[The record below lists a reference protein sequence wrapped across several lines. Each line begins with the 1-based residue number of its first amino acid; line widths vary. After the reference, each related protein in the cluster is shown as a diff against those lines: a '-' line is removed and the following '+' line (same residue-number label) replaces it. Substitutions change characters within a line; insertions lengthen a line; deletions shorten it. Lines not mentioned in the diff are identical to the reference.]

1 MIPPSKFSN
10 GYLIICARIGASYV
24 DYFGDLTSE
33 YYPKQG
39 ITLKGYKR
47 VVIKFSG
54 EVLKDKANESVINFS
69 TVHALCKELKI
80 LHEMGLEIGVVMG
93 GGNIFRGMFENEK
106 KGYDR
111 LTGDHMGML
120 ATIINSM
127 AIADFLRKL
136 EVAVEV
142 FSALPMLNICETY
155 YPRYAQKA
163 MDEGKII
170 LLAGGTGSAFFS
182 TDSAAALRASEL
194 HADVIIKATKV
205 DGVYD
210 KDPKHHR
217 DAAKFDKISF
227 QEVLLRHLQVMDS
240 TAFSLCMDNNI
251 PILIVDAQKDLKNI
265 GRAIRGEIV
274 GTTISNF

>member
-1 MIPPSKFSN
+1 
-10 GYLIICARIGASYV
+10 
-24 DYFGDLTSE
+24 
-33 YYPKQG
+33 
-39 ITLKGYKR
+39 LKGYKR
-47 VVIKFSG
+47 VILKFSG
-54 EVLKDKANESVINFS
+54 EVLKDKTNESAISFG
-69 TVHALCKELKI
+69 TIHALCKELKI
-80 LHEMGLEIGVVMG
+80 LQEIGLEIGVVIG
-93 GGNIFRGMFENEK
+93 GGNIFRGMSENEK
-106 KGYDR
+106 WGYDR
-111 LTGDHMGML
+111 ITGDYMGML
-120 ATIINSM
+120 ATVINSM

-142 FSALPMLNICETY
+142 FSAFPLLNVCETY

-163 MDEGKII
+163 MDDGKVV

-182 TDSAAALRASEL
+182 TDSAAALRANEL

-217 DAAKFDKISF
+217 DAVKFDKISF
-227 QEVLLRHLQVMDS
+227 QEVLLRHLRVMDS

-251 PILIVDAQKDLKNI
+251 PIIIVDAQKDLKNI
-265 GRAIRGEIV
+265 GRAIRGEMV

>member
-1 MIPPSKFSN
+1 
-10 GYLIICARIGASYV
+10 
-24 DYFGDLTSE
+24 
-33 YYPKQG
+33 
-39 ITLKGYKR
+39 LKGYKR
-47 VVIKFSG
+47 IILKFSG
-54 EVLKDKANESVINFS
+54 EVLKDKTDGSAISSS

-80 LHEMGLEIGVVMG
+80 LQEIGLEIGVVIG
-93 GGNIFRGMFENEK
+93 GGNIFRGVSENRK
-106 KGYDR
+106 WGYDR
-111 LTGDHMGML
+111 LMGDYMGML

-127 AIADFLRKL
+127 AIADFLKKL

-142 FSALPMLNICETY
+142 FSALPMLNVCETY

-163 MDEGKII
+163 MDDGKIV

-205 DGVYD
+205 DGVFD

-217 DAAKFDKISF
+217 DAVKFDKISF
-227 QEVLLRHLQVMDS
+227 QEVLLRHLRVMDS

-251 PILIVDAQKDLKNI
+251 PILIVNAQKDLKNI
-265 GRAIRGEIV
+265 ERAIRGEMV
-274 GTTISNF
+274 GTTVSNILNT

>member
-1 MIPPSKFSN
+1 
-10 GYLIICARIGASYV
+10 
-24 DYFGDLTSE
+24 
-33 YYPKQG
+33 
-39 ITLKGYKR
+39 LKGYKR
-47 VVIKFSG
+47 VIIKFSG
-54 EVLKDKANESVINFS
+54 EVLKDKANESVINFN
-69 TVHALCKELKI
+69 TVYALCEELKI
-80 LHEMGLEIGVVMG
+80 LHGMGLEIGVVMG
-93 GGNIFRGMFENEK
+93 GGNIFRGMSENEK
-106 KGYDR
+106 WGYDR
-111 LTGDHMGML
+111 LGGDYMGML

-142 FSALPMLNICETY
+142 FSALPMLNVCETY
-155 YPRYAQKA
+155 CPRYAQKA
-163 MDEGKII
+163 IGDGKIV

-217 DAAKFDKISF
+217 DAVKFNEISF
-227 QEVLLRHLQVMDS
+227 QEVLLQHLQVMDS
-240 TAFSLCMDNNI
+240 TAFSLCMDNDI
-251 PILIVDAQKDLKNI
+251 PILIVNAQKDLKNI
-265 GRAIRGEIV
+265 GRAIRGEVV

>member
-1 MIPPSKFSN
+1 
-10 GYLIICARIGASYV
+10 
-24 DYFGDLTSE
+24 
-33 YYPKQG
+33 
-39 ITLKGYKR
+39 LKGYKR
-47 VVIKFSG
+47 VILKFSG
-54 EVLKDKANESVINFS
+54 EILKDKTNDSVINS
-69 TVHALCKELKI
+69 DTIRALCEELKI
-80 LHEMGLEIGVVMG
+80 LQEMGLEIGVVMG

-106 KGYDR
+106 WGYNR
-111 LTGDHMGML
+111 LTGDYMGML

-142 FSALPMLNICETY
+142 FSALPMLNVCETY

-163 MDEGKII
+163 MGDGKIV

-182 TDSAAALRASEL
+182 TDSAAALRANEL
-194 HADVIIKATKV
+194 YADVIIKATKV

-217 DAAKFDKISF
+217 DAVKFDKISF
-227 QEVLLRHLQVMDS
+227 QEVLLRHLRVMDS

-251 PILIVDAQKDLKNI
+251 PILIVDAQNDLKNI
-265 GRAIRGEIV
+265 GRAVRGEMV